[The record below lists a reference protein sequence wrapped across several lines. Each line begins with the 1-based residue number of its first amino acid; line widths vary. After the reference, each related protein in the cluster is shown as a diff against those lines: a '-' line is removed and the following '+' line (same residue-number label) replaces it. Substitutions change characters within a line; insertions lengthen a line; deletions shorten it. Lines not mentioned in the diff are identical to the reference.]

1 MNVKNV
7 KNALR
12 KEKYMNKTNKL
23 LSLLLVLTIVFS
35 LSVTA
40 LAADKTYT
48 ITVNGSGT
56 VADHTFEA
64 YQIFKG
70 DLHAPETNEGGNT
83 SKILSNIVWGDGVDT
98 SKGDFDT
105 AFPESAAATAEKL
118 TTVADAQAFAQKIA
132 PFLSGTHTDCS
143 TKDDSGNYKIS
154 GLPAG
159 YYLVKDQDNT
169 LQNKNDFYTAY
180 LMKVVADV
188 TATPKGEK
196 PTLEKQ
202 IQNNNTGEWSTTGN
216 VAFQLGDTVNFRI
229 ITSVPDVSRYP
240 NGYTYKIYD
249 TMTQGLTSN
258 VKSADDFTIEVKN
271 DPGNKL
277 ESKYYSVET
286 SQITVDDKL
295 VDHFVLTIDVKQAIA
310 DGRIAAGSE
319 LFIIYTAILN
329 DKADFYQI
337 GEHRNSNTAYLEY
350 SNNPNGAGTGTGK
363 TPDSTVNAWTF
374 PASISKVDG
383 KDNKKI
389 LEGAK
394 FVLSRNPNLKVS
406 DMKCDENGVPT
417 VTTDLIPLF
426 APGDQSSN
434 AAYDIATAKQIAANT
449 GITYV
454 IELGSKILAG
464 FGEHAYY
471 LYETKAPNGYNLL
484 SEPVKFTFHSSA
496 TNDFVAGDPA
506 WITLNDSATQLT
518 GMNFDIA
525 NNSGSTLP
533 ETGGIGTT
541 LFYVIG
547 ALLVVG
553 AGVLLVTKKRMGKA
567 DN

>member
-1 MNVKNV
+1 MDVKNV
-7 KNALR
+7 KNVLR
-12 KEKYMNKTNKL
+12 KEKHMNKTSKL

-40 LAADKTYT
+40 LAADTTYT
-48 ITVNGSGT
+48 ITVDGSGT

-83 SKILSNIVWGDGVDT
+83 SKILSNIVWGTGVNT
-98 SKGDFDT
+98 NAEGFAE

-118 TTVADAQAFAQKIA
+118 LTVADAQAFAKKIA
-132 PFLSGTHTDCS
+132 PFLSDVHTDCS
-143 TKDDSGNYKIS
+143 TKDPSGNYVIS
-154 GLPAG
+154 GLSAG
-159 YYLVKDQDNT
+159 YYLVKDKDNT
-169 LQNKNDFYTAY
+169 LTGANDFYTAY
-180 LMKVVADV
+180 LMKVVANV

-216 VAFQLGDTVNFRI
+216 VAFQLGDTVKFRI

-240 NGYTYKIYD
+240 NGYTYIVHD
-249 TMTQGLTSN
+249 TMTVGFTSK
-258 VKSADDFTIEVKN
+258 VTTDKTSVSIVIDN
-271 DPGNKL
+271 DPTDTLAGD
-277 ESKYYSVET
+277 YYTIALNPHGDTGET
-286 SQITVDDKL
+286 SHFDITINISK
-295 VDHFVLTIDVKQAIA
+295 AIA
-310 DGRIAAGSE
+310 DGKLQPGDKLYINYAAV
-319 LFIIYTAILN
+319 LN
-329 DKADFYQI
+329 EKADVYQI
-337 GEHRNSNTAYLEY
+337 GRYANTNTAQLEY
-350 SNNPNGAGTGTGK
+350 SNNPNGEGTGK
-363 TPDSTVNAWTF
+363 TPESKVNAWTF
-374 PASISKVDG
+374 PAIISKVDG
-383 KDNKKI
+383 KDNTKT

-426 APGDQSSN
+426 APGDQQTST
-434 AAYDIATAKQIAANT
+434 AAYDIATAEQVDAGNN
-449 GITYV
+449 ITYV
-454 IELGSKILAG
+454 VELGSKVLAG

-471 LYETKAPNGYNLL
+471 LYETKAPDGYNLL

-506 WITLNDSATQLT
+506 WITLNDSAIKLT
-518 GMNFDIA
+518 GMQFEIA
-525 NNSGSTLP
+525 NNSGATLP

>member
-1 MNVKNV
+1 
-7 KNALR
+7 
-12 KEKYMNKTNKL
+12 MNKTNKL

-40 LAADKTYT
+40 LAADTTYT
-48 ITVNGSGT
+48 ITVDGSGT
-56 VADHTFEA
+56 VANHTFEA

-70 DLHAPETNEGGNT
+70 DLHAPETGEGGNT

-98 SKGDFDT
+98 SKDGFDA

-118 TTVADAQAFAQKIA
+118 LTVADAQAFAQKIA
-132 PFLSGTHTDCS
+132 PYLSDVHTDCS
-143 TKDDSGNYKIS
+143 TKDGSGNYVIS
-154 GLPAG
+154 GLSAG
-159 YYLVKDQDNT
+159 YYLVKDKDNT
-169 LQNKNDFYTAY
+169 LQNTNDFYTAY
-180 LMKVVADV
+180 LMKVVANV

-240 NGYTYKIYD
+240 DGYTYKIYD

-350 SNNPNGAGTGTGK
+350 SNNPNGTGTGK

-374 PASISKVDG
+374 PAIISKVDG

-426 APGDQSSN
+426 APGDQQTST
-434 AAYDIATAKQIAANT
+434 AAYDIATAEQVAAGT
-449 GITYV
+449 HITYV
-454 IELGSKILAG
+454 IELGSEVLAG

-484 SEPVKFTFHSSA
+484 AEPVKFTFHTSA
-496 TNDFVAGDPA
+496 TMDLRTDPA
-506 WITLNDSATQLT
+506 WITLNDSAIKLT
-518 GMNFDIA
+518 GMQFEIA
-525 NNSGSTLP
+525 NNSGATLP

>member
-1 MNVKNV
+1 MDVKNV
-7 KNALR
+7 KNVLR
-12 KEKYMNKTNKL
+12 KEKHMNKTSKL
-23 LSLLLVLTIVFS
+23 LSLLLVLAIVFS

-40 LAADKTYT
+40 LAADTTYT
-48 ITVNGSGT
+48 ITVDGSGT

-70 DLHAPETNEGGNT
+70 DLHAPATGEGGNT
-83 SKILSNIVWGDGVDT
+83 SKILSNIVWGTGVNT
-98 SKGDFDT
+98 NAEGFAE

-118 TTVADAQAFAQKIA
+118 LTVADAQAFAKKIA
-132 PFLSGTHTDCS
+132 PFLSDVHTDCS
-143 TKDDSGNYKIS
+143 TKDGSGNYVIS
-154 GLPAG
+154 GLSAG
-159 YYLVKDQDNT
+159 YYLVKDKDNT
-169 LQNKNDFYTAY
+169 LTGANDFYTAY
-180 LMKVVADV
+180 LMKVVANV

-229 ITSVPDVSRYP
+229 ITSVPDISRYP
-240 NGYTYKIYD
+240 DGYTYIVHD
-249 TMTQGLTSN
+249 TMTAGFTSK
-258 VKSADDFTIEVKN
+258 VTADAASVSIVIDNNPTDTLAGDYYTIVLN
-271 DPGNKL
+271 PHGDTG
-277 ESKYYSVET
+277 ET
-286 SQITVDDKL
+286 SHFDIT
-295 VDHFVLTIDVKQAIA
+295 INISQAIA
-310 DGRIAAGSE
+310 DDKIQAGDKLYINYAAV
-319 LFIIYTAILN
+319 LN
-329 DKADFYQI
+329 EKADFYQI
-337 GEHRNSNTAYLEY
+337 GEKTNTNTAQLEY
-350 SNNPNGAGTGTGK
+350 SNNPNGEGTGK
-363 TPDSTVNAWTF
+363 TPESKVNAWTF
-374 PASISKVDG
+374 PAIISKVDG
-383 KDNKKI
+383 KDNTKT

-426 APGDQSSN
+426 APGDQQTST
-434 AAYDIATAKQIAANT
+434 AAYDIATAEQVDAGNN
-449 GITYV
+449 ITYV
-454 IELGSKILAG
+454 VELGSKVLAG

-471 LYETKAPNGYNLL
+471 LYETKAPAGYNLL

-506 WITLNDSATQLT
+506 WITLNDSAIKLT
-518 GMNFDIA
+518 GMQFEIA
-525 NNSGSTLP
+525 NNSGATLP

>member
-1 MNVKNV
+1 MDVKNV

-40 LAADKTYT
+40 LAADTTYT
-48 ITVNGSGT
+48 ITVDGSGT
-56 VADHTFEA
+56 VANHTFEA

-70 DLHAPETNEGGNT
+70 DLHAPETGEGGNT

-98 SKGDFDT
+98 SKDGFDA

-118 TTVADAQAFAQKIA
+118 LTVADAQAFAQKIA
-132 PFLSGTHTDCS
+132 PYLSDVHTDCS
-143 TKDDSGNYKIS
+143 TKDGSGNYVIS
-154 GLPAG
+154 GLSAG
-159 YYLVKDQDNT
+159 YYLVKDKDNT
-169 LQNKNDFYTAY
+169 LQNTNDFYTAY
-180 LMKVVADV
+180 LMKVVANV

-240 NGYTYKIYD
+240 DGYTYKIYD

-350 SNNPNGAGTGTGK
+350 SNNPNGTGTGK

-374 PASISKVDG
+374 PAIISKVDG

-426 APGDQSSN
+426 APGDQQTST
-434 AAYDIATAKQIAANT
+434 AAYDIATAEQVAAGT
-449 GITYV
+449 HITYV
-454 IELGSKILAG
+454 IELGSEVLAG

-484 SEPVKFTFHSSA
+484 AEPVKFTFHTSA
-496 TNDFVAGDPA
+496 TMDLRTDPA
-506 WITLNDSATQLT
+506 WITLNDSTIKLT

-525 NNSGSTLP
+525 NNSGATLP

>member
-1 MNVKNV
+1 MDVKNV
-7 KNALR
+7 KNVLR
-12 KEKYMNKTNKL
+12 KEKHMNKTSKL

-40 LAADKTYT
+40 LAAETYT
-48 ITVNGSGT
+48 ITVDGSGT
-56 VADHTFEA
+56 VANHTFEA
-64 YQIFKG
+64 YQIFSG
-70 DLHAPETNEGGNT
+70 DLHAPQTNEGGNT

-98 SKGDFDT
+98 SKDGFDA
-105 AFPESAAATAEKL
+105 AFPVSAAATAELL
-118 TTVADAQAFAQKIA
+118 TTVEQARAFAKKIA
-132 PFLSGTHTDCS
+132 PYLSETH
-143 TKDDSGNYKIS
+143 KDAPNKDEAGNYVIS

-159 YYLVKDQDNT
+159 YYLVKDKDNSLT
-169 LQNKNDFYTAY
+169 DQNDFYTAY

>member
-1 MNVKNV
+1 MDVKNV
-7 KNALR
+7 KNVLR
-12 KEKYMNKTNKL
+12 KEKHMNKASKL

-40 LAADKTYT
+40 LAADTTYT
-48 ITVNGSGT
+48 ITVDGSGT
-56 VADHTFEA
+56 VANHTFEA

-83 SKILSNIVWGDGVDT
+83 SKILSNIVWGTGVNT
-98 SKGDFDT
+98 NAEGFAE

-118 TTVADAQAFAQKIA
+118 LTVADAQAFAKKIA
-132 PFLSGTHTDCS
+132 PFLSDVHTDCS
-143 TKDDSGNYKIS
+143 TKDGSGNYVIS
-154 GLPAG
+154 GLSAG
-159 YYLVKDQDNT
+159 YYLVKDEDNT
-169 LQNKNDFYTAY
+169 LTGANDFYTAY
-180 LMKVVADV
+180 LMKVVANV

-240 NGYTYKIYD
+240 NGYTYIVHD
-249 TMTQGLTSN
+249 TMTVGFTSKVTTDAASVSIVIDN
-258 VKSADDFTIEVKN
+258 NPADTLAGDYYTITL
-271 DPGNKL
+271 DPHGNAG
-277 ESKYYSVET
+277 ET
-286 SQITVDDKL
+286 SHFDLTINISKAITDGKLQPGDKL
-295 VDHFVLTIDVKQAIA
+295 YINYAAVLN
-310 DGRIAAGSE
+310 E
-319 LFIIYTAILN
+319 
-329 DKADFYQI
+329 KADIYQI
-337 GEHRNSNTAYLEY
+337 GRYPNTNTAQLEY
-350 SNNPNGAGTGTGK
+350 SNNPNGAGTGK
-363 TPDSTVNAWTF
+363 TPESKVNAWTF
-374 PASISKVDG
+374 PAIISKVDG
-383 KDNKKI
+383 KDNAKT

-406 DMKCDENGVPT
+406 DMKCDENGDPT
-417 VTTDLIPLF
+417 VLTDLIPLF
-426 APGDQSSN
+426 APADQTST
-434 AAYDIATAKQIAANT
+434 AQYDIATAEQVDA
-449 GITYV
+449 GEHITYV
-454 IELGSKILAG
+454 IELGSKTLAG

-496 TNDFVAGDPA
+496 TNDFLAGDPA
-506 WITLNDSATQLT
+506 WITLNDSAIKLT
-518 GMNFDIA
+518 GMQFEIA
-525 NNSGSTLP
+525 NNSGATLP

>member
-1 MNVKNV
+1 MK
-7 KNALR
+7 KAG
-12 KEKYMNKTNKL
+12 KL
-23 LSLLLVLTIVFS
+23 LPFLLVLTIVFS

-40 LAADKTYT
+40 LAAETYT
-48 ITVNGSGT
+48 ITVDGSGT
-56 VADHTFEA
+56 VANHTFEA
-64 YQIFKG
+64 YQIFSG
-70 DLHAPETNEGGNT
+70 DLHTPATGEGGNT
-83 SKILSNIVWGDGVDT
+83 SKILSNIVWGTGVNT
-98 SKGDFDT
+98 AAANFTTDF
-105 AFPESAAATAEKL
+105 PVSAAETAELL
-118 TTVADAQAFAQKIA
+118 TTVEQARAFAKKIA
-132 PFLSGTHTDCS
+132 PFLSNVHTDCDA
-143 TKDDSGNYKIS
+143 KDPSGNYVIS
-154 GLPAG
+154 NLPAG
-159 YYLVKDQDNT
+159 YYLVKDKDNSLT
-169 LQNKNDFYTAY
+169 GENDFYTAY
-180 LMKVVADV
+180 LMKVVANV

-240 NGYTYKIYD
+240 DGYTYIVHD
-249 TMTQGLTSN
+249 TMTVGFTSK
-258 VKSADDFTIEVKN
+258 VTTDKTSVSIVIDN
-271 DPGNKL
+271 DPADTLAGD
-277 ESKYYSVET
+277 YYTIVLNPHGDTGET
-286 SQITVDDKL
+286 SHFDIT
-295 VDHFVLTIDVKQAIA
+295 INISQAIA
-310 DGRIAAGSE
+310 DGKLQPGDKLYINYAAV
-319 LFIIYTAILN
+319 LN
-329 DKADFYQI
+329 EKADVYQI
-337 GEHRNSNTAYLEY
+337 GRYANTNTAQLEY
-350 SNNPNGAGTGTGK
+350 SNNPNGAGTGK
-363 TPDSTVNAWTF
+363 TPESKVNAWTF
-374 PASISKVDG
+374 PAIISKVDG
-383 KDNKKI
+383 KDNTKT

-417 VTTDLIPLF
+417 VTTGLIPLF
-426 APGDQSSN
+426 APGDQQTST
-434 AAYDIATAKQIAANT
+434 AAYDIATAEQVDAGTN
-449 GITYV
+449 ITYV
-454 IELGSKILAG
+454 IELGSKVLAG

-506 WITLNDSATQLT
+506 WITLNDSAIKLT
-518 GMNFDIA
+518 GMQFEIA
-525 NNSGSTLP
+525 NNSGATLP

>member
-1 MNVKNV
+1 MK
-7 KNALR
+7 KAG
-12 KEKYMNKTNKL
+12 KL
-23 LSLLLVLTIVFS
+23 LPFLLVLTIVFS

-40 LAADKTYT
+40 LAAETYT
-48 ITVNGSGT
+48 ITVDGSGT
-56 VADHTFEA
+56 VANHTFEA
-64 YQIFKG
+64 YQIFSG
-70 DLHAPETNEGGNT
+70 DLHTPATGEGGNT
-83 SKILSNIVWGDGVDT
+83 SKILSNIVWGTGVNT
-98 SKGDFDT
+98 AAANFTTDF
-105 AFPESAAATAEKL
+105 PVSAAETAELL
-118 TTVADAQAFAQKIA
+118 TTVEQARAFAKKIA
-132 PFLSGTHTDCS
+132 PFLSNVHTDCDA
-143 TKDDSGNYKIS
+143 KDPSGNYVIS
-154 GLPAG
+154 NLPAG
-159 YYLVKDQDNT
+159 YYLVKDKDNSLT
-169 LQNKNDFYTAY
+169 GENDFYTAY
-180 LMKVVADV
+180 LMKVVANV

-240 NGYTYKIYD
+240 DGYTYIVHD
-249 TMTQGLTSN
+249 TMTVGFTSK
-258 VKSADDFTIEVKN
+258 VTTDKTSVSIVIDN
-271 DPGNKL
+271 DPTDTLAGD
-277 ESKYYSVET
+277 YYTIVLNPHGDTGET
-286 SQITVDDKL
+286 SHFDIT
-295 VDHFVLTIDVKQAIA
+295 INISQAIA
-310 DGRIAAGSE
+310 DGKLQPGDKLYINYAAV
-319 LFIIYTAILN
+319 LN
-329 DKADFYQI
+329 EKADVYQI
-337 GEHRNSNTAYLEY
+337 GRYANTNTAQLEY
-350 SNNPNGAGTGTGK
+350 SNNPNGAGTGK
-363 TPDSTVNAWTF
+363 TPESKVNAWTF
-374 PASISKVDG
+374 PAIISKVDG
-383 KDNKKI
+383 KDNTKT

-417 VTTDLIPLF
+417 VTTGLIPLF
-426 APGDQSSN
+426 APGDQQTST
-434 AAYDIATAKQIAANT
+434 AAYDIATAEQVDAGTN
-449 GITYV
+449 ITYV
-454 IELGSKILAG
+454 IELGSKVLAG

-506 WITLNDSATQLT
+506 WITLNDSAIKLT
-518 GMNFDIA
+518 GMQFEIA
-525 NNSGSTLP
+525 NNSGATLP

>member
-1 MNVKNV
+1 MDVKNV
-7 KNALR
+7 KNVLR
-12 KEKYMNKTNKL
+12 KEKHMNKTSKL

-40 LAADKTYT
+40 LAADTTYT
-48 ITVNGSGT
+48 ITVDGSGT
-56 VADHTFEA
+56 VANHTFEA

-70 DLHAPETNEGGNT
+70 DLHAPETGEGGNT

-98 SKGDFDT
+98 SKDGFDA

-118 TTVADAQAFAQKIA
+118 LTVADAQAFAQKIA
-132 PFLSGTHTDCS
+132 PYLSDVHTDCS
-143 TKDDSGNYKIS
+143 TKDGSGNYVIS
-154 GLPAG
+154 GLSAG
-159 YYLVKDQDNT
+159 YYLVKDKDNT
-169 LQNKNDFYTAY
+169 LQNTNDFYTAY
-180 LMKVVADV
+180 LMKVVANV

-240 NGYTYKIYD
+240 DGYTYKIYD

-350 SNNPNGAGTGTGK
+350 SNNPNGTGTGK

-374 PASISKVDG
+374 PAIISKVDG

-426 APGDQSSN
+426 APGDQQTST
-434 AAYDIATAKQIAANT
+434 AAYDIATAEQVAAGT
-449 GITYV
+449 HITYV
-454 IELGSKILAG
+454 IELGSEVLAG

-484 SEPVKFTFHSSA
+484 AEPVKFTFHTSA
-496 TNDFVAGDPA
+496 TMDLRTDPA
-506 WITLNDSATQLT
+506 WITLNDSAIKLT
-518 GMNFDIA
+518 GMQFEIA
-525 NNSGSTLP
+525 NNSGATLP